1 MRGVLYEFQHTSN
14 LTNLTLTTLV
24 SSPGCSHGELLPS
37 LCVRPSLTFHSKI
50 FSSESTGP
58 IKTKLG
64 HNGPWVVPFQ
74 NYVRQVR
81 VQSKI
86 YRLKCE
92 FYRAVRKR
100 KGHIFFEW
108 NKCLWIKVWKIENK
122 KSVNVTLIRFR
133 TTNETKSTKQINV
146 YIKMYISVRIN
157 RQQKSWVYYR
167 LRISNIIKKQE
178 K

>member
-1 MRGVLYEFQHTSN
+1 M
-14 LTNLTLTTLV
+14 
-24 SSPGCSHGELLPS
+24 
-37 LCVRPSLTFHSKI
+37 
-50 FSSESTGP
+50 
-58 IKTKLG
+58 
-64 HNGPWVVPFQ
+64 VPFQ

-86 YRLKCE
+86 YRLKCKFYRLKCKFYKLKCKIYRLKCE
-92 FYRAVRKR
+92 FYRAQALVSFKKCMPPSSSLREVRKR
-100 KGHIFFEW
+100 KGHIFFDW

-157 RQQKSWVYYR
+157 RQQTSWGYYR
-167 LRISNIIKKQE
+167 PRVSNIIKEE
-178 K
+178 KKYIYNQIISTI